1 MLLGGKTALVTGGS
15 RGIGRAITLAL
26 AREGADVSFTYHKN
40 RKAAEETATAIRAQG
55 RRAFTT
61 RVNLA
66 DSQDISR
73 LFREVTE
80 TLGRLDIFVSNA
92 VSATLR
98 PVLKL
103 SSRHWEHVLRANLT
117 AFFECVQHVVPLME
131 GGTGKII
138 AITSLG
144 GRGYAPGYAALGAA
158 KAGIETLGRYLA
170 IELADR
176 NINVNSVCP
185 GVVNTEALEAFSSV
199 IPDLTRYKEGLV
211 ARTPAG
217 RIGTAED
224 VAEIVLFLCTPQA
237 DWIRGQTI
245 TADGGLSLAM

>member
-1 MLLGGKTALVTGGS
+1 MLLAGKTALVTGGS

-40 RKAAEETATAIRAQG
+40 TKAAEETAALIQAYG
-55 RRAFTT
+55 RHAFSS
-61 RVNLA
+61 RINLA
-66 DSQDISR
+66 DSQDIVR
-73 LFREVTE
+73 LFHEVAHSF
-80 TLGRLDIFVSNA
+80 GHLDIFVSNA

-103 SSRHWEHVLRANLT
+103 SSRHWEYVLRANLT
-117 AFFECVQHVVPLME
+117 AFFECVQRAVPLMK
-131 GGTGKII
+131 GGTGKIV

-144 GRGYAPGYAALGAA
+144 SRGYAPGYAALGAA
-158 KAGIETLGRYLA
+158 KAGIETLARYLA
-170 IELADR
+170 IELVDR
-176 NINVNSVCP
+176 GINVNLVCP
-185 GVVNTEALEAFSSV
+185 GVVDTEALEAFSKV
-199 IPDLTRYKEGLV
+199 IPDLTRYKQELA

-224 VAEIVLFLCTPQA
+224 VAGVVLFLCTPQA